1 MVHACEYVYACVI
14 MSVCVYVYTYVYV
27 SAYAYVCVCV
37 CVHVY
42 VCKFMSNALN
52 VSIFV
57 IHSITYPN
65 LIRFCSLCTVQI
77 GTTAVSIII
86 TVSTIWNAAIA
97 TYSICSTSA
106 GGSSIKC
113 TTTRVRPSTGLLFA
127 CMFIFHSSGLLA

>member
-106 GGSSIKC
+106 GAVPSNAQPHVYVQAPVCCLLVCSSFI
-113 TTTRVRPSTGLLFA
+113 LLV
-127 CMFIFHSSGLLA
+127 C